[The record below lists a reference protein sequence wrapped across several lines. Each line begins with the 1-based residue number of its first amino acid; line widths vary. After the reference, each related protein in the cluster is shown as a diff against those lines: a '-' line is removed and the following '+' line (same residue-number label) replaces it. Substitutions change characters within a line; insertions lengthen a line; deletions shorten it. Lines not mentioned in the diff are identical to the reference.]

1 MGIIMR
7 FSLEV
12 LAEYRF
18 VIRATKETGKFTR
31 FIIKDLD
38 RTATCVPCAGLY
50 TQEEKQML
58 MLVVHQKE
66 VDYVTTRI
74 KRVCPETF
82 IIVSD
87 AYDAYGERW
96 NHLPEPGDLVMR

>member
-1 MGIIMR
+1 
-7 FSLEV
+7 
-12 LAEYRF
+12 
-18 VIRATKETGKFTR
+18 
-31 FIIKDLD
+31 
-38 RTATCVPCAGLY
+38 
-50 TQEEKQML
+50 ML

-74 KRVCPETF
+74 KQVCHETF
-82 IIVSD
+82 SIVSD